1 MRALGAAGLRAML
14 LGASLLLAGCAE
26 PREPMPYAISSLAVL
41 PTDSTPHHEVSG
53 RQTAEYVTA
62 ALTRQTSFRVVGVDS
77 ATRLLAAPP
86 GLDTYMR
93 FRDQARTAGE
103 VAPAIAALLARRMN
117 VQALVLPSLVV
128 TMRGRIDGR
137 VALSIAVYEPATG
150 SRVWMNRR
158 EAAFRGTQGDP
169 GYLRVVREMA
179 EELVATMPRPRDEE
193 VWE

>member
-1 MRALGAAGLRAML
+1 MGGRAAACLRTAV
-14 LGASLLLAGCAE
+14 LGASILLVGCAQ
-26 PREPMPYAISSLAVL
+26 PREPMPYAITSLAVL
-41 PTDSTPHHEVSG
+41 PADVTPHHEVSG
-53 RQTAEYVTA
+53 RQTSEYVTA
-62 ALTRQTSFRVVGVDS
+62 ALAVQTSFRVVGVDS
-77 ATRLLAAPP
+77 ASRLLAAPP
-86 GLDTYMR
+86 GQDTYMR

-158 EAAFRGTQGDP
+158 EQVFRGTQGDP
-169 GYLRVVREMA
+169 GFLRVVREMA
-179 EELVATMPRPRDEE
+179 EALVTTMPRPQGEE
-193 VWE
+193 VWQ